1 MSVYELIQQLTYFPA
16 DAEVSVKINSKTT
29 MDISTVNTERR
40 SIAGNRFGILLVII
54 LFPAKKSVIV
64 IMTVLF
70 LLSVLFVRQSKST
83 SYPNESKV
91 LYCFLLASITSL

>member
-40 SIAGNRFGILLVII
+40 SIAGHRVESVVIE
-54 LFPAKKSVIV
+54 LD
-64 IMTVLF
+64 
-70 LLSVLFVRQSKST
+70 
-83 SYPNESKV
+83 
-91 LYCFLLASITSL
+91 